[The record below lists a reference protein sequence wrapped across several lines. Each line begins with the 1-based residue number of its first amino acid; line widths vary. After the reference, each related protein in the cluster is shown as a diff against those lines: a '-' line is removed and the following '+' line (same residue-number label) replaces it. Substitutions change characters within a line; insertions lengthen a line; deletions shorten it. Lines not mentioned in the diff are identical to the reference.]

1 MFKKILLAVDGS
13 DYTNSVLGYG
23 VALAKAFDSSLQV
36 LTVADVRVFE
46 WAATIGAD
54 GFVPIAPSGVYQD
67 ESRKLLEEKCD
78 KVLQKCADLLSKE
91 KLDHEVEKAAG
102 APADVITERSQLA
115 DLLILG
121 KRGEFSRLESKALG
135 ATIESV
141 ARTARKPLLVV
152 KKEMMPITKI
162 LIGYDGSEHAN
173 QALQYAG
180 HLAEATASKITVL
193 CITDDKELGAH
204 YCAEAEKYLKSY
216 NASVNSLV
224 QSGDPDKDI
233 VSYATENKYDLI
245 AIGAFGH
252 SRIREAILG
261 STTEHILRLSNQA
274 VLLSH

>member
-23 VALAKAFDSSLQV
+23 ITLAKAFDSRLQV
-36 LTVADVRVFE
+36 LTVADIRVFE

-78 KVLQKCADLLSKE
+78 KVLQKCAALLSKE
-91 KLDHEVEKAAG
+91 KLDHEVEKASG

-135 ATIESV
+135 ATVESV
-141 ARTARKPLLVV
+141 ARTIRKPVLVV
-152 KKEMMPITKI
+152 KKEIIPITNI

-173 QALQYAG
+173 QALQHAG
-180 HLAEATASKITVL
+180 HLAEATASQMTVL
-193 CITDDKELGAH
+193 CITDDEELGAH

-216 NASVNSLV
+216 NAAVNSVV
-224 QSGDPDKDI
+224 QSGYPDKDI
-233 VSYATENKYDLI
+233 IGYATENNYDLI

-261 STTEHILRLSNQA
+261 STTEHILRLSNQP